1 MRQHE
6 STGDISAPAGVICA
20 AAVPIVSHPDVM
32 TQTSKTCP
40 DCGARVHANADNCD
54 LCGVEV
60 RSARPEAIPAA
71 GAGPYCNECG
81 AANPPGARFCSQC
94 GAKIVALPPP
104 TPPDEPEATQQ
115 RATEEPIGRQ
125 VAVLVGGAT
134 MIVLALFVVTLV
146 SRQNV
151 TTGGGESIQ
160 APPSAM
166 SVLEQSEQ
174 APLDPAVEERAA
186 AIEDE
191 LRTAQAEESL
201 RLNHQL
207 VTLYLEHGRPDR
219 AAIHQQEIAEM
230 TGQPEHW
237 RDAGDLFF
245 EWMEV
250 ADQPNRADIAQ
261 LAISAYDRVLAHQ
274 PDNYDVRANVAWAL
288 QYDMANPMRA
298 IDETN
303 YILENVPDHL
313 QANFNRGYF
322 LMRINRFDQAVEQFE
337 RVRDL
342 AGAETSIGQ
351 QSSYLIEIIRS
362 EQQRARRGG

>member
-1 MRQHE
+1 
-6 STGDISAPAGVICA
+6 
-20 AAVPIVSHPDVM
+20 
-32 TQTSKTCP
+32 
-40 DCGARVHANADNCD
+40 
-54 LCGVEV
+54 
-60 RSARPEAIPAA
+60 
-71 GAGPYCNECG
+71 
-81 AANPPGARFCSQC
+81 
-94 GAKIVALPPP
+94 
-104 TPPDEPEATQQ
+104 
-115 RATEEPIGRQ
+115 
-125 VAVLVGGAT
+125 

-166 SVLEQSEQ
+166 SVLDQSEQ

-191 LRTAQAEESL
+191 LRTAEAEESL

-261 LAISAYDRVLAHQ
+261 LAIFAYDRVLAHQ

-303 YILENVPDHL
+303 YILENAPDHL